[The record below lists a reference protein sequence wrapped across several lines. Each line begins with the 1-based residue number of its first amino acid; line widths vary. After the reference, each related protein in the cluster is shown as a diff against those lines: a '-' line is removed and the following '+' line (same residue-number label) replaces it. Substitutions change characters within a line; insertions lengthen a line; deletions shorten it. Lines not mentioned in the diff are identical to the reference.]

1 MPPHALNAWNIAI
14 LSIWITI
21 LRCFGSQISKKMGK
35 NPRFRT
41 KVPTGT
47 KAADAPNHLTLAFR
61 TLEPHHDPAADQ
73 SALAVEHQ
81 AAFARR
87 KRGLDVEKVAR
98 IDDRLCV
105 KRQAESRQR
114 LRNQDAQAGIVYR
127 KPAFEWVDRED
138 RRIRREPIDRLDAR
152 AAI

>member
-1 MPPHALNAWNIAI
+1 MLGISPFFLY
-14 LSIWITI
+14 
-21 LRCFGSQISKKMGK
+21 GSQFCEVLVVKYLRKWAKIRDFGQK
-35 NPRFRT
+35 PD
-41 KVPTGT
+41 P
-47 KAADAPNHLTLAFR
+47 PNHLILAFS

-87 KRGLDVEKVAR
+87 KRGLDIEKVAGVY
-98 IDDRLCV
+98 DRLCV